1 MAIGKCPITNGCD
14 ILADGDTNES
24 FAVGQIT
31 ANCRDVMDFAVAIG
45 HLVSNDDHAS
55 SRGIGT
61 VSINPHKSGI
71 ASSTAIAILKS
82 VAISICYHHILSL
95 YHNWQTKSNEKA

>member
-1 MAIGKCPITNGCD
+1 MTIGKRPTTYRSD
-14 ILADGDTNES
+14 ILADGDTDES
-24 FAVGQIT
+24 FAVGQT
-31 ANCRDVMDFAVAIG
+31 TTNFRDLMDFAVAIG

-61 VSINPHKSGI
+61 VSINPYKSGI